1 MEEIR
6 FDIVIHTCLFLHVF
20 FGTVWAPFWE
30 SLGTVLGRF
39 WGRSGASWP
48 LLGGLLAL
56 FLATLKVKRA
66 QERPKRAQETPKR
79 VQELDFGWLLGT
91 CWAFFGSFW
100 SFFFGPAGLDFLF
113 FGSTLKRGGTCAAH
127 PPPPEGMPSV
137 PDTRYKCLTLPKKPF
152 LIIKSLALK
161 AYP

>member
-20 FGTVWAPFWE
+20 FGRVWAPFGE
-30 SLGTVLGRF
+30 GLGTVLGRF

-56 FLATLKVKRA
+56 FLATLKFKRA
-66 QERPKRAQETPKR
+66 QGRPKRAQETPKR
-79 VQELDFGWLLGT
+79 VQELDFGWLLKT
-91 CWAFFGSFW
+91 CWAFFNSFG
-100 SFFFGPAGLDFLF
+100 SFFFGPADLDFLF

-127 PPPPEGMPSV
+127 KIDV
-137 PDTRYKCLTLPKKPF
+137 PQNLHFFCYF
-152 LIIKSLALK
+152 WLIRIVFGFARFFFEVLK
-161 AYP
+161 T